1 MTARGFPIGG
11 TAREAIGFAGAHYED
26 ALRLCWLPVLLS
38 LGAAWGWSRIAPA
51 ATDLP
56 HGALWAPLAFQAVS
70 LALAA
75 MYYGPLLR
83 LAARGEAPD
92 HGTAPLR
99 LGWSPARYFFGTILS
114 LGGAA
119 ILTAPVTLGVR
130 GLLSG
135 TEAMRRAEVAAFE
148 PGSLHAVEFV
158 PAFDPG
164 VIDLAQ
170 IVPVALLALVAA
182 LLWAWTAS
190 RLWTIGLTAL
200 LLGAQVAAAPTL
212 ARELPFFFP
221 PSLALYAP
229 AFALLSAYVALRLM
243 PLPWF
248 WAARRREDGWPVLRS
263 TLRASAGGNRFR
275 LVAVL
280 GLLLLFNLSLGLL
293 LMVVPATFGL
303 GLSGVDALLSGT
315 TALTNGGASAGW
327 VAVATGG
334 ARAVFGYAFVVA
346 TTALGAGVT
355 AGLGGALVRRVTPA

>member
-70 LALAA
+70 LALVAL
-75 MYYGPLLR
+75 YYGPLLR

-99 LGWSPARYFFGTILS
+99 LGWSPARYFVGTVLS

-119 ILTAPVTLGVR
+119 ALTAPVTLGVR

-148 PGSLHAVEFV
+148 PGSLHGVEFV
-158 PAFDPG
+158 PAFDPS

-170 IVPVALLALVAA
+170 ILFEVSADEAGDVPVDELGLALVPFVS
-182 LLWAWTAS
+182 AS
-190 RLWTIGLTAL
+190 SGLSTV
-200 LLGAQVAAAPTL
+200 LGASG
-212 ARELPFFFP
+212 R
-221 PSLALYAP
+221 
-229 AFALLSAYVALRLM
+229 
-243 PLPWF
+243 
-248 WAARRREDGWPVLRS
+248 
-263 TLRASAGGNRFR
+263 
-275 LVAVL
+275 
-280 GLLLLFNLSLGLL
+280 SLG
-293 LMVVPATFGL
+293 
-303 GLSGVDALLSGT
+303 
-315 TALTNGGASAGW
+315 
-327 VAVATGG
+327 
-334 ARAVFGYAFVVA
+334 
-346 TTALGAGVT
+346 
-355 AGLGGALVRRVTPA
+355 